1 MLVIL
6 DDYFPNLL
14 TGFRIAEYNAYLEAF
29 PDLLI
34 MSVSNEFDRAASE
47 YFTRFP
53 QFRNRVKRF
62 DQVPLLRAKLAYV
75 TFLENASIFVP
86 YLEHF
91 RVPFVLQLY
100 PGGGFGLHNPERDAK
115 LDRVCSS
122 PMLRRIITTQSIT
135 DHYIQA
141 RFNGRVKTDFI
152 FGAVFDD
159 SLFEP
164 VVDQRTYFGAGK
176 SVLDVCFAAFKYM
189 PLAAD
194 KGYPEFVEAAHRIA
208 AASDKVRF
216 HVIGNIEPGDVDTGA
231 LGERI
236 QFHGSLATADLR
248 RLFLQ
253 MDLIVSPNK
262 PSQIY
267 QGNYDGFPT
276 ATVTEAALAGV
287 AMVTADPLGLN
298 HVFQDDDAIAIID
311 STARSTADRILRF
324 VGDPPSVQR
333 MARRGRDLSVET
345 YKPQQQLAPRMDIL
359 REELGRTAK
368 PNIPSVAS
376 SSPAIGDTSALA
388 LEIFR
393 VFGLLIPADV
403 GGGCPIE
410 KALYLAN
417 AIVKNNMKCTLEIGV
432 YRGRSLVPQAIAHK
446 RTGGLAIGV
455 DPFRKSSAKELESPA
470 EHAAEI
476 DRWLES
482 TDFDGIHAELAAA
495 LTELELNPY
504 VNLIRATSD
513 EALPR
518 AKEYA
523 LDMLHI
529 DGNHDSVFVRRDLAN
544 YLPLLKQG
552 GLLIMDDI
560 DWPSVAVCLDDVE
573 ASCVCMD
580 RFAGW
585 GVWRKS

>member
-14 TGFRIAEYNAYLEAF
+14 TGFRIAEYNAYLDAF

-34 MSVSNEFDRAASE
+34 MSVSNEFDRTASE
-47 YFTRFP
+47 YFARFP
-53 QFRNRVKRF
+53 RFKNRVKRF
-62 DQVPLLRAKLAYV
+62 DQATLLRARLAYV
-75 TFLENASIFVP
+75 TFLENAHIFVP
-86 YLEHF
+86 YLEYF

-135 DHYIQA
+135 DHYIHA
-141 RFNGRVKTDFI
+141 RFDGRVKTDFI

-164 VVDQRTYFGAGK
+164 VVDQRTYFGVGK
-176 SVLDVCFAAFKYM
+176 SMLDVCFAAFKYM

-194 KGYPEFVEAAHRIA
+194 KGYPEFVDAAHRIS

-216 HVIGNIEPGDVDTGA
+216 HVVGNIESSDIDVGA
-231 LGERI
+231 LGDRI
-236 QFHGSLATADLR
+236 QFHGSLTTGDLR

-262 PSQIY
+262 VSQIY
-267 QGNYDGFPT
+267 HGNFDGFPT

-287 AMVTADPLGLN
+287 VMVTADPLGLN
-298 HVFQDDDAIAIID
+298 QVFPDDDAIAIIEP
-311 STARSTADRILRF
+311 TASSVADRILRF
-324 VGDPPSVQR
+324 VGDPPSVQH
-333 MARRGRDLSVET
+333 MARRGRDLSVEM
-345 YKPQQQLAPRMDIL
+345 YKPQHQLAPRMDIL
-359 REELGRTAK
+359 REELSHTGR
-368 PNIPSVAS
+368 PNVPLAAS
-376 SSPAIGDTSALA
+376 APPVIGDTSAVA
-388 LEIFR
+388 LDVLR
-393 VFGLLIPADV
+393 VFGLLPPADF
-403 GGGCPIE
+403 GGGCPLD

-417 AIVKNNMKCTLEIGV
+417 AVVRNNMQCTLEIGV
-432 YRGRSLVPQAIAHK
+432 YRGRSLIPQALAHK
-446 RTGGLAIGV
+446 RTGGLVIGI
-455 DPFRKSSAKELESPA
+455 DPFRRSSARELEAPA
-470 EHAAEI
+470 EYAAEI
-476 DRWLES
+476 DNWLES
-482 TDFDGIHAELAAA
+482 TDFDAVYAQLSAD
-495 LTELELNPY
+495 LTELDLNPH

-513 EALPR
+513 DALPR
-518 AKEYA
+518 VKNV

-544 YLPLLKQG
+544 YLPLLRKG
-552 GLLIMDDI
+552 GLLIMDDV
-560 DWPSVAVCLDDVE
+560 DWQSVAACLDDVE
-573 ASCVCMD
+573 ASCVSVD

-585 GVWRKS
+585 GVWRKR